1 MQVLYSLITIVY
13 SSQYL
18 YGFTGECE
26 YIMTDIQYVYDAA
39 GHKQGVIRS
48 DRAAGRKP
56 SDSVSPTVKPCNPL
70 EYYGMYREVIKDPEA
85 EARALRAEWNRV

>member
-1 MQVLYSLITIVY
+1 MQVLYSDAIVY

-39 GHKQGVIRS
+39 GHKQGVIVPIELWEKTLGQRE
-48 DRAAGRKP
+48 P
-56 SDSVSPTVKPCNPL
+56 PVKPCNPQ
-70 EYYGMYREVIKDPEA
+70 EYYGMYREVFKDPEA
-85 EARALRAEWNRV
+85 EALALRAEWNRV